1 MKKKTTCLIIG
12 NIIAIALLLSAW
24 AASAQTV
31 VNRYA
36 CIGSPFTIS
45 VNDTVSHTWYKNNVM
60 QLSSPKYTET
70 PTATGTFSYQ
80 VISFSATGCTSPIS
94 DVFTVQVL
102 PAIAATITSPLTT
115 VCAAASNSVL
125 LTATAAAGFTYNYQ
139 WFLNGT
145 IIPGAT
151 NQTYNVSQA
160 TVGIDT
166 FSCVVSYTLLPGCSA
181 SATKVIT
188 VINAPTKPAIQ

>member
-1 MKKKTTCLIIG
+1 MKLITYIILG
-12 NIIAIALLLSAW
+12 PIIAISLLLSAW
-24 AASAQTV
+24 TASAQS
-31 VNRYA
+31 VNKYA
-36 CIGSPFTIS
+36 CLGTPFTIS
-45 VNDTVSHTWYKNNVM
+45 ANDTLTHTWYKNNSVVTTVA
-60 QLSSPKYTET
+60 KYTET
-70 PTATGTFSYQ
+70 PATTGTFSYQ
-80 VISFSATGCTSPIS
+80 VISSSVAGCTSPMS

-102 PAIAATITSPLTT
+102 PAITATITSPLTT

-125 LTATAAAGFTYNYQ
+125 LTATAASGFTYNYQ

-151 NQTYNVSQA
+151 SQTYNVTQA

-166 FSCVVSYTLLPGCSA
+166 FSCAVSYTLLPGCSA

-188 VINAPTKPAIQ
+188 VINAPIKPLIQ